1 MGVIVRV
8 PFRLSLFGGGSDY
21 PSWFTQHG
29 GSCLAASIDRYCH
42 ISARWLP
49 PFFAHRNRIVWSKIE
64 LVKDRSEIEHPA
76 VRAALEMLDLDGV
89 EIHHDGDLP
98 ARSGIG
104 SSSAFAVGLLHAL
117 HALKGEMVGP
127 ERLAA
132 EATNLEQN
140 ILSEPVGN
148 QDQLMCALGGFRLLT
163 FGRDGTWRATPVTL
177 GPETVRG
184 LEERLLLVYT
194 GPRHDAPMPSIADE
208 WALHEIQQMPA
219 VAVSLLEAGAWDDF
233 GELLHQAWYL
243 KRRLAP
249 GISPPEVAALYE
261 GARHAGARGGKLLG
275 AGGGGFLLLFCDPPK
290 QGAVLRALDGCVPVP
305 FRFEARGSQIV
316 HYTSEKRVNA

>member
-1 MGVIVRV
+1 MGVLVQVPVRV
-8 PFRLSLFGGGSDY
+8 SLFGGGSDY
-21 PSWFTQHG
+21 PSWFTKHG
-29 GSCLAASIDRYCH
+29 GACLATTIDKYCR

-49 PFFAHRNRIVWSKIE
+49 PFFPHKNRIVWSKIE

-117 HALKGEMVGP
+117 HALTGTMVGP

-132 EATNLEQN
+132 EATHLECDV
-140 ILSEPVGN
+140 LGEPVGR
-148 QDQLMCALGGFRLLT
+148 QDQLLCALGGFRLLT
-163 FGRDGTWRATPVTL
+163 WERDGTWRAEPVTL
-177 GPETVRG
+177 GPETIRA

-194 GPRHDAPMPSIADE
+194 GPRTVPAGQNPPTDDRL
-208 WALHEIQQMPA
+208 LHSIQQMPQTA
-219 VAVSLLEAGAWDDF
+219 LMALEAGDWEIF
-233 GELLHQAWYL
+233 GELLDHAWQL

-249 GISPPEVAALYE
+249 GVTTPEVDALYAA
-261 GARHAGARGGKLLG
+261 ARTAGAQGGKLTG

-290 QGAVLRALDGCVPVP
+290 QGAVLRALGGCVPVP
-305 FRFEARGSQIV
+305 FRFMMRGSEIVYFRPEARP
-316 HYTSEKRVNA
+316 

>member
-1 MGVIVRV
+1 MILTKT
-8 PFRLSLFGGGSDY
+8 PFRVSLFGGGSDY
-21 PSWFTQHG
+21 PEWFRVHG
-29 GSCLAASIDRYCH
+29 GSCLAATINKYC
-42 ISARWLP
+42 SVSVRWLP
-49 PFFAHRNRIVWSKIE
+49 PFFAHKSRIVWSKIE
-64 LVKDRSEIEHPA
+64 LVKERSEIEHPA

-117 HALKGEMVGP
+117 YALTGMMVGP
-127 ERLAA
+127 ERLATD
-132 EATNLEQN
+132 ATHLEQD
-140 ILSEPVGN
+140 ILREPVGN
-148 QDQLMCALGGFRLLT
+148 QDQLICALGGFRLLT
-163 FGRDGTWRATPVTL
+163 FARDGTWRADPVTL

-219 VAVSLLEAGAWDDF
+219 LAVSLLDLGAWDEVGDLF
-233 GELLHQAWYL
+233 HQAWVL

-249 GISPPEVAALYE
+249 GITTPEVDALYE
-261 GARHAGARGGKLLG
+261 AARHAGARGGKLLG

-290 QGAVLRALDGCVPVP
+290 QSAVLRALGGCVPVP
-305 FRFEARGSQIV
+305 FRFEARGSEV
-316 HYTSEKRVNA
+316 VYFRPEARP

>member
-1 MGVIVRV
+1 MIVTRTSY
-8 PFRLSLFGGGSDY
+8 RLSLFGGGSNY
-21 PSWFTQHG
+21 PEWFSRHG
-29 GSCLAASIDRYCH
+29 GSCLAASLDKYCH
-42 ISARWLP
+42 VSARWLP
-49 PFFAHRNRIVWSKIE
+49 PFFPHKTRVVWSKIE

-117 HALKGEMVGP
+117 YALTGTMVGP
-127 ERLAA
+127 ERLA
-132 EATNLEQN
+132 EDATRLERD
-140 ILSEPVGN
+140 ILGEPVGC
-148 QDQLMCALGGFRLLT
+148 QDQLICALGGFRLLT
-163 FGRDGTWRATPVTL
+163 FERNGTWRADPVTL
-177 GPETVRG
+177 GPETVRA

-194 GPRHDAPMPSIADE
+194 GPRHEAPMPSIADE
-208 WALHEIQQMPA
+208 WALHEIQKMPA
-219 VAVSLLEAGAWDDF
+219 LAVSLLEAGAWDDF

-249 GISPPEVAALYE
+249 GVTTPEVDALYE
-261 GARHAGARGGKLLG
+261 AARHAGAIGGKLLG

-290 QGAVLRALDGCVPVP
+290 QSAVLRALAGCVHVP
-305 FRFEARGSQIV
+305 FRFAARGSEIV
-316 HYTSEKRVNA
+316 HFRPETRP